1 MAENIIRQH
10 VILVLSV
17 IDGNKKRKNLCIE
30 NKILL
35 FLTSI
40 ISDKIN

>member
-10 VILVLSV
+10 VILVLFI

-30 NKILL
+30 DQILL
-35 FLTSI
+35 FLTFI